1 MKKIVIKFALMAVAT
16 AGMLS
21 ISSCEKEEYIKT
33 VERKFVCYEEQFWY
47 SFSCYTDCLSEN
59 KDTFSKDLSDAD
71 SIVYS
76 YQNHTL
82 CVTHHNLIVG
92 CGEDVHVD
100 VQLINDTIRISEWTD
115 GYVNCVCKIDNSFQ
129 INDLEKG
136 SYILDFVN
144 PGIVLTINL

>member
-1 MKKIVIKFALMAVAT
+1 MKKLILKFVMLTVTT
-16 AGMLS
+16 AGLLS
-21 ISSCEKEEYIKT
+21 ISSCEKEKEAKNLPVSNI
-33 VERKFVCYEEQFWY
+33 
-47 SFSCYTDCLSEN
+47 SYTDCLSEN

>member
-1 MKKIVIKFALMAVAT
+1 MNKLFSLKFLLLALAA
-16 AGMLS
+16 AGVLS
-21 ISSCEKEEYIKT
+21 ISSCEKEK
-33 VERKFVCYEEQFWY
+33 EEKNL
-47 SFSCYTDCLSEN
+47 SVSNINYTDCLSAS

-76 YQNHTL
+76 YQSHTL
-82 CVTHHNLIVG
+82 YITHHNLLVG

-115 GYVNCVCKIDNSFQ
+115 GYVDCVCKIDNSFQ

-136 SYILDFVN
+136 SYILN
-144 PGIVLTINL
+144 INSEIVLPINL

>member
-1 MKKIVIKFALMAVAT
+1 MKRIKIKFALMAVAT
-16 AGMLS
+16 VGMLS
-21 ISSCEKEEYIKT
+21 ISSCEKEKEAKNLPVSNI
-33 VERKFVCYEEQFWY
+33 
-47 SFSCYTDCLSEN
+47 SYTDCLSEN

>member
-1 MKKIVIKFALMAVAT
+1 MKKIVIKFTLMAVAT

-21 ISSCEKEEYIKT
+21 ISGCEKEKEAKNLPVSNI
-33 VERKFVCYEEQFWY
+33 
-47 SFSCYTDCLSEN
+47 SYTDCLSEN

>member
-1 MKKIVIKFALMAVAT
+1 MKCIKIKFALMAVAT
-16 AGMLS
+16 VGMLS
-21 ISSCEKEEYIKT
+21 ISSCEKEKEAKNLPVSNI
-33 VERKFVCYEEQFWY
+33 
-47 SFSCYTDCLSEN
+47 SYTDCLSEN

-136 SYILDFVN
+136 SYILDYVN

>member
-1 MKKIVIKFALMAVAT
+1 MKKLILKFVMLTVTT
-16 AGMLS
+16 AGLLS
-21 ISSCEKEEYIKT
+21 ISSCEKEKEVKNLSVSNI
-33 VERKFVCYEEQFWY
+33 
-47 SFSCYTDCLSEN
+47 SYTDCLSEN

-129 INDLEKG
+129 INDIEKG